1 MRVTVPWILVANLFN
16 RVLTMGTQL
25 VIGFLL
31 VPEQVGVF
39 AVAAG
44 VVGMASPF
52 QSGDHARL
60 ALQDPVDPART
71 AAILRNWL
79 LVGCTASCVL
89 CIVVLPAL
97 GSRVALA
104 PVACLSLISLLRVLS
119 SVRVVLLSRAGRSGA
134 IATAGACEG
143 SARSLALIGTAV
155 LGAGM
160 WSLVFGEVAAVL
172 ASATLLQR
180 FEPGPAAAG
189 WRLPPGYVHKIM
201 ATIGVC
207 VLVGFE
213 LNSASVAIGHFCAP
227 AAAGSYAFAYRIAS
241 QVTVLLLPL
250 ITLEAIPRLLVARGS
265 LEGLLAVSRR
275 ERRRLLMIAGP
286 MVAVVV
292 VIAPPIMVLVW
303 HERWREASQM
313 LRWLGLSVGLRLAY
327 SMAKAHL
334 EVVGSFSRILMLSVI
349 DTVLILSTLLVA
361 GHLGSALGMVRGLCG
376 ESAFMLL
383 ASAWLA
389 RRLMRQRF
397 SAP

>member
-1 MRVTVPWILVANLFN
+1 MRVAVPWILVANLFN

-71 AAILRNWL
+71 AATLRNWL
-79 LVGCTASCVL
+79 LAGCTISCVL

-104 PVACLSLISLLRVLS
+104 PLACLSLIGLIRALS
-119 SVRVVLLSRAGRSGA
+119 SVRVVLLSRAGRSAA
-134 IATAGACEG
+134 IAASGACEG
-143 SARSLALIGTAV
+143 AARSVALIGTAL

-160 WSLVFGEVAAVL
+160 WSLVFGEVAAVVI
-172 ASATLLQR
+172 SATLLQR

-189 WRLPPGYVHKIM
+189 WILPPGFVRKLS
-201 ATIGVC
+201 ATLGVC
-207 VLVGFE
+207 LLVGFE
-213 LNSASVAIGHFCAP
+213 LNSASVAIGHFCTP

-250 ITLEAIPRLLVARGS
+250 ITLEAIPRLLAARGS
-265 LEGLLAVSRR
+265 LTEMLAVSGL

-286 MVAVVV
+286 MVVAVVV
-292 VIAPPIMVLVW
+292 LAPLVMVLVW
-303 HERWREASQM
+303 HERWREAAVM
-313 LRWLGLSVGLRLAY
+313 LRYLGLSVGLRLAY

-334 EVVGSFSRILMLSVI
+334 EVLGAFSRILMLSVV

-361 GHLGSALGMVRGLCG
+361 GQLGSALGMVRGLCA

-383 ASAWLA
+383 LSAWLA
-389 RRLMRQRF
+389 RTLLRRRF